1 MKRTILFMTVIAL
14 VLGLSNIVF
23 ASNYSEF
30 MESAQNALKV
40 GNSKTALED
49 ASSALKLKKNAD
61 AKAYALIGDIRF
73 GNKDYELAMKNW
85 YNAIQFKIKEPAE
98 FKAKRAKQMFA
109 LGCSQLANLRAAI
122 QFFSYAQ
129 RLGYPLSD
137 IKKAKVNYGESILQS
152 ASNRKEALPAVP
164 YIGQVKVDEVFP
176 KIILQTVLTKT
187 IPGVGLEDGDE
198 IKALA
203 RDQKF
208 DGVLELQTGDKVVI
222 TGDVFWHETSEGWE
236 EFKGGITLNVVNAI
250 HVYVAAEDGQNIK
263 VEVMRKIISTN
274 LVYNN

>member
-1 MKRTILFMTVIAL
+1 MK
-14 VLGLSNIVF
+14 
-23 ASNYSEF
+23 
-30 MESAQNALKV
+30 
-40 GNSKTALED
+40 
-49 ASSALKLKKNAD
+49 
-61 AKAYALIGDIRF
+61 
-73 GNKDYELAMKNW
+73 
-85 YNAIQFKIKEPAE
+85 
-98 FKAKRAKQMFA
+98 
-109 LGCSQLANLRAAI
+109 
-122 QFFSYAQ
+122 
-129 RLGYPLSD
+129 D
-137 IKKAKVNYGESILQS
+137 IKFWGNFSGRCIFIFLIAICINWFQLEKPEKSS
-152 ASNRKEALPAVP
+152 SKSRASW
-164 YIGQVKVDEVFP
+164 
-176 KIILQTVLTKT
+176 QTVLTKT